1 MLVNDIDDIVKQNHY
16 GARCW
21 LNSKDVCQEI
31 GCPGC
36 QVFLDAVRNAV
47 RKVIVVENY
56 RVPEAIKISF

>member
-21 LNSKDVCQEI
+21 LNSKDDCQEI
-31 GCPGC
+31 CCTEC
-36 QVFLDAVRNAV
+36 QVFLDAVSNAV
-47 RKVIVVENY
+47 KKVTVVENY